1 MHETIVNIPNFNF
14 KFLIVIWFTK
24 GSINSCVNQNNTSQI
39 SNTHRRS
46 TYFKVNKLLID
57 RFWGV
62 CVYISCVFI
71 FVFPNFWFCFLF
83 NCFLKRKVEKRYKVG
98 WVDRWEGYWDWGM
111 ENSNQNILYEIFF
124 SKMYFLCIVFS
135 CMSTIEC
142 NEILVFIYYY
152 LNSFHLFYSPNE
164 VRRSSF
170 SWLLSPCLSNQSFL
184 LCRFCS
190 KKGRS
195 PIVVTKA
202 WLIKVK

>member
-1 MHETIVNIPNFNF
+1 MHETIVNIPNFNL

-24 GSINSCVNQNNTSQI
+24 GSINSCVNQNNTSQS

-57 RFWGV
+57 RFGGV

-124 SKMYFLCIVFS
+124 SKMYFLCIVFF
-135 CMSTIEC
+135 MYV
-142 NEILVFIYYY
+142 NNWV
-152 LNSFHLFYSPNE
+152 
-164 VRRSSF
+164 
-170 SWLLSPCLSNQSFL
+170 
-184 LCRFCS
+184 
-190 KKGRS
+190 
-195 PIVVTKA
+195 
-202 WLIKVK
+202 

>member
-46 TYFKVNKLLID
+46 TYFKVNKLVID
-57 RFWGV
+57 RFGGV

-142 NEILVFIYYY
+142 NEILVFISYY

-170 SWLLSPCLSNQSFL
+170 SWLLSPCLSKQSFL

-195 PIVVTKA
+195 PIGVTKA